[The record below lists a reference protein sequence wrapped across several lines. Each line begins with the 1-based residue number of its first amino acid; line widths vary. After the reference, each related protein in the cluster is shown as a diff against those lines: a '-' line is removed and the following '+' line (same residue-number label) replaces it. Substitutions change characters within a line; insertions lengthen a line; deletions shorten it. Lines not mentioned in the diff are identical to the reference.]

1 MLWNHQMVD
10 GSGRVK
16 PCCRFGKDDMP
27 DDHYLQEKSLKE
39 IFYSDFMQEL
49 REKSFEGKR
58 INGCVRCYQEEDN
71 GKKSL
76 RQRLNDNLFHTTGPV
91 NFQDPKIKYLELAI
105 SNDCNLMCRMCDS
118 RYSWKLYDE
127 ELEYF
132 KKTHLKEKKT
142 RSNIDCAY
150 ELLEDLRYIKFTGGE
165 PLIIKEHWELL
176 QTAVEKG
183 YAKNI
188 TLNYSTNCTVWPKK
202 RIVDIWKEFKKI
214 ELAVSLDSINANENE
229 YQRHLTDHT
238 QAIKN
243 ILKYVELSKT
253 KINMQLLGRPT
264 VSIMNV
270 YTIPETVEWL
280 EANGISA
287 NPSHVTFPDW
297 QSVTVLPLKDKL
309 MLKEKFEN
317 FKYSSEKTKTHC
329 MYIINYMMS
338 KDESHRLE
346 EFKKHTSFL
355 DKKRGQ
361 SFKELY
367 PYFDFL

>member
-1 MLWNHQMVD
+1 MVD

-16 PCCRFGKDDMP
+16 PCCRFSANDIPKN
-27 DDHYLQEKSLKE
+27 HYLQETSLKK
-39 IFYSDFMQEL
+39 IFYSDFMNTL
-49 REKSFEGKR
+49 REKSFNGDR
-58 INGCVRCYQEEDN
+58 IDGCIRCYQEEDN

-76 RQRLNDNLFHTTGPV
+76 RQRLNHNIDATNTKINV
-91 NFQDPKIKYLELAI
+91 KDPSISYLELGI

-118 RYSWKLYDE
+118 RYSWKLFDE

-132 KKTHLKEKKT
+132 EKTKTQERKT

-150 ELLEDLRYIKFTGGE
+150 ELLENLKYIKFTGGE

-176 QTAVEKG
+176 ETAIKKG

-188 TLNYSTNCTVWPKK
+188 TLNYSTNCTVWPKE
-202 RIVDIWKEFKKI
+202 RIVNIWKEFKKI
-214 ELAVSLDSINANENE
+214 ELAVSLDSISANENE
-229 YQRHLTDHT
+229 YQRHLTNHK

-253 KINMQLLGRPT
+253 KINMQLLARPT

-270 YTIPETVEWL
+270 FTLPETVEWL

-287 NPSHVTFPDW
+287 NPSHLTFPDW
-297 QSVTVLPLKDKL
+297 QSVTVLPLQDKI
-309 MLKEKFEN
+309 MIKEKYEN

-338 KDESHRLE
+338 KDNSELLDKFIDHTRFLDSKRDQD
-346 EFKKHTSFL
+346 FKKI
-355 DKKRGQ
+355 
-361 SFKELY
+361 Y
-367 PYFDFL
+367 PYYSFFK